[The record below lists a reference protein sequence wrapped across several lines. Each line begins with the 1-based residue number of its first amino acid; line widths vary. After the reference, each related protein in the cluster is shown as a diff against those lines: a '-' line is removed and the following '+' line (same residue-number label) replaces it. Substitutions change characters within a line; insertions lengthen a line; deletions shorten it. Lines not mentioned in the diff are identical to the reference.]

1 MNGVN
6 IDAGSIDIDT
16 KNDVLNIGI
25 GIAGSQTS
33 KLGLTGMVSY
43 MGGESHAETLV
54 DDDVSFTVRKK
65 VERVTEKKDDGS
77 TEYKDEVTSTGAVN
91 ISSTNDTN
99 IINLV
104 GDWNSSETSSVGAS
118 VGVISYDI
126 HSIAE
131 LTNQELNNDG
141 TSAETSATANHK
153 GNISAN
159 SVNVNALTDGIIN
172 NFTVAG
178 VKNSTQN
185 ANNQGGG
192 ANAAAGGGAGAHR
205 RSGF

>member
-1 MNGVN
+1 M
-6 IDAGSIDIDT
+6 
-16 KNDVLNIGI
+16 
-25 GIAGSQTS
+25 
-33 KLGLTGMVSY
+33 
-43 MGGESHAETLV
+43 
-54 DDDVSFTVRKK
+54 
-65 VERVTEKKDDGS
+65 
-77 TEYKDEVTSTGAVN
+77 N

-159 SVNVNALTDGIIN
+159 GVNVNALTDGIIN

-178 VKNSTQN
+178 VKNSSEN
-185 ANNQGGG
+185 ANQQAGG
-192 ANAAAGGGAGAHR
+192 ANAAAGGGAGAIAGGVQNANINGGNAGGQPASISLNAVGSISWNYVIDECEYYAYSCR
-205 RSGF
+205 NRSWGCR